1 MKRSTPMAR
10 RRVATVAVTFLCFA
24 LLLPASAPAQGPF
37 TGAIFTT
44 EMACDGTNVNIFA
57 SKDAVYLDGGPAHP
71 GAAGLPD
78 GEYYVR
84 VTEPD
89 GTLLGTTVD
98 HPTDE
103 TPAVVVDGEFVECYQ
118 LSAILIRASDSLPG
132 YDTTSN
138 MGGEYKV
145 EISPNEDF
153 SPRKSD
159 NFKVEIGDDPGG
171 EPETGELCVV
181 KFYDANVNGINDDG
195 QELDGWKVVIADGIT
210 YTRFTPVS
218 IMLDP
223 DDYTVTECAPNEP
236 NWVATTPTS
245 VPVTL
250 EADEKETVE
259 FGNVCLGGGGG
270 HTLGYWSNK
279 NGKAT
284 LNDAPCMGSNC
295 MASEL
300 ALLSS
305 LCLRTAGGGDFDPT
319 SYTEL
324 RTWLLEGN
332 AVNMAYMLSVQLAA
346 MQLNVEAGFVD
357 GGALV
362 YAPGVPGASMLGFI
376 SIDDLI
382 AQANMALCADGDTP
396 DGDANRATQE
406 ALKDALDAANNNQ
419 NFVQSTP
426 CPFSFPLDTE

>member
-1 MKRSTPMAR
+1 M
-10 RRVATVAVTFLCFA
+10 
-24 LLLPASAPAQGPF
+24 
-37 TGAIFTT
+37 
-44 EMACDGTNVNIFA
+44 
-57 SKDAVYLDGGPAHP
+57 
-71 GAAGLPD
+71 
-78 GEYYVR
+78 
-84 VTEPD
+84 
-89 GTLLGTTVD
+89 
-98 HPTDE
+98 
-103 TPAVVVDGEFVECYQ
+103 
-118 LSAILIRASDSLPG
+118 
-132 YDTTSN
+132 
-138 MGGEYKV
+138 
-145 EISPNEDF
+145 
-153 SPRKSD
+153 
-159 NFKVEIGDDPGG
+159 
-171 EPETGELCVV
+171 
-181 KFYDANVNGINDDG
+181 
-195 QELDGWKVVIADGIT
+195 
-210 YTRFTPVS
+210 
-218 IMLDP
+218 
-223 DDYTVTECAPNEP
+223 TECAPNEP

-305 LCLRTAGGGDFDPT
+305 LCLRTAGGGDFDPM